1 MYFLEGFRNQKWVR
15 LECHA
20 CKEWAMDRVWDAPRA
35 YQLCQCRVVDR
46 HGNVVCQL
54 NQFC

>member
-15 LECHA
+15 LECH
-20 CKEWAMDRVWDAPRA
+20 